1 MTFRPPQLTP
11 AEKAKQM
18 RNPEL
23 RWSDDIAAKGPYG
36 PTAKELQL
44 DPEIRKSLLPNLKL
58 SEGSDAGAHAIGSL
72 RTFWLLDPAD
82 PDNGIWGAN
91 LVADQDVRA
100 AQEGGFPMA
109 SGFYRRIGDIPG
121 PEVMR
126 GKARQYIFQPN
137 FKDEYDRLYP
147 DPEKNKPAAP
157 AAPVL
162 KPIQRPTLELTV
174 IDNEIIACK
183 TSEGSAG
190 DEAHPGVPLAGI
202 GAWEKFMGDKKPRD
216 YGLPKPILAF
226 QEDTGEVTPAHEEY
240 ESVKLAAQ
248 KGDPGA
254 QEAMKAL
261 GLAF

>member
-18 RNPEL
+18 NNAEL
-23 RWSDDIAAKGPYG
+23 RWSDELGGKGPYG
-36 PTAKELQL
+36 PTARELQL
-44 DPEIRKSLLPNLKL
+44 DPGIRKSLLPNLKL
-58 SEGSDAGAHAIGSL
+58 SDTTDPSAHAISSL
-72 RTFWLLDPAD
+72 RTFWVLNPAD
-82 PDNGIWGAN
+82 SDCGIWGAN
-91 LVADQDVRA
+91 LVADADVVA
-100 AQEGGFPMA
+100 AQAGGFPMA
-109 SGFYRRIGDIPG
+109 SGFYRRIGDIPP

-126 GKARQYIFQPN
+126 GKARQYSFQPG
-137 FKDEYDRLYP
+137 FSEAYDLLYP
-147 DPEKNKPAAP
+147 DPEKNKPAPQEAP
-157 AAPVL
+157 KL

-183 TSEGSAG
+183 TSEDSAS

-261 GLAF
+261 GLAY